1 MNTIETP
8 IKFES
13 LASEEGQAHLEKA
26 LTTAT
31 GGGALFDNMRDSE
44 IADEN
49 DKRHMLFR
57 NLRKVPGEG
66 NAALLTRKT
75 GRAGSAAYVAE
86 TGQATT
92 GDATYESEE
101 FDYKIVSGVGEIG
114 LKLVKAGRAVFGDLQ
129 VQAMMDTLDDVT
141 DVVELKL
148 ITGLGTGN
156 EPLGIDVAVD
166 GFDSGSQKI
175 ELGTGNGGQLDLTQL
190 DAGADL
196 VRTRGGIINFGLT
209 SDRVRRELNAELQA
223 FQQFGT
229 PPAKV
234 EIAGGFRV
242 LEYDNYPVMD
252 SSKVLDE
259 TVGTETDAHRFSFI
273 DTATGYWL
281 QELMVITPFDLARTK
296 ALVIPFEHVG
306 IHAGVHK
313 NRRRLSQVSG
323 IIP

>member
-1 MNTIETP
+1 MNTIDTEFKYEDLLSP
-8 IKFES
+8 D
-13 LASEEGQAHLEKA
+13 GQEHLEKA

-49 DKRHMLFR
+49 DKRHMLFK

-75 GRAGSAAYVAE
+75 GRAGTAAYVAE
-86 TGQATT
+86 TGQASA

-114 LKLVKAGRAVFGDLQ
+114 LKLVKAGRATFGDLQ
-129 VQAMMDTLDDVT
+129 VQAFMDTLDDVT
-141 DVVELKL
+141 DKVEEKL
-148 ITGLGTGN
+148 FRGLGTGN
-156 EPLGIDVAVD
+156 EPLGVDVAVD
-166 GFDSGSQKI
+166 GFDGGSQKI
-175 ELGTGNGGQLDLTQL
+175 ELGSGNGGQLDLTTL
-190 DAGADL
+190 DAVADL
-196 VRTRGGIINFGLT
+196 VRTRGGIINFGMT

-252 SSKVLDE
+252 SSKVTNE
-259 TVGTETDAHRFSFI
+259 TVGSATTAHRFTVV
-273 DTATGYWL
+273 DTMTGYWL

-296 ALVIPFEHVG
+296 ALVIPFEYVG

-313 NRRRLSQVSG
+313 NRRRLAQTTG